1 MLSFLPTQLRA
12 LLTVVEL
19 GSARAA
25 ADQLHVSPA
34 AISSSLAALQ
44 RAVGVKLFEK
54 DGRGLR
60 LTSAGASFLRDVR
73 RIVALSSSAVTS
85 AQAATQAPPPPLHI
99 GCVMST
105 SEAFLGDLLAQ
116 FMTHAPDIAIEL
128 QVVRREAMWDLIAER
143 TLDAGIVEVPPNL
156 PTLRPRA
163 IRRNDYV
170 VVAVSGRRFTKA
182 ALADALWL
190 LREPGAGTRA
200 ATETLLHEYGL
211 SPHTCTIGSPA
222 AIIRCIRTGVG
233 VSLLSRDLIA
243 DDLRAG
249 RVQIVRTPFTP
260 HPRPWYFITAAD
272 RDPLPELERFLTFA
286 LQIGAFTLPE

>member
-12 LLTVVEL
+12 FLTVIEL

-60 LTSAGASFLRDVR
+60 LTEAGESFLRDVR
-73 RIVALSSSAVTS
+73 RIVALSVSAVAS
-85 AQAATQAPPPPLHI
+85 AQAMAHELPQPLRI

-116 FMTHAPDIAIEL
+116 FMTHAPDVPIDL
-128 QVVRREAMWDLIAER
+128 QVVRRIQMWDLIAER
-143 TLDAGIVEVPPNL
+143 KLDAGIVEVPPNL
-156 PTLRPRA
+156 ATLRPRA
-163 IRRNDYV
+163 IRQNDYV
-170 VVAVSGRRFTKA
+170 VVAPSGRRFTKA

-190 LREPGAGTRA
+190 LREPEAGTRA
-200 ATETLLHEYGL
+200 ATEALLCEYGL
-211 SPHTCTIGSPA
+211 SPRTCTVGSPA
-222 AIIRCIRTGVG
+222 AIIRCIRQGVG
-233 VSLLSRDLIA
+233 VSLLSRDLITE
-243 DDLRAG
+243 DLRAG
-249 RVQIVRTPFTP
+249 RLKIVRTPFTP
-260 HPRPWYFITAAD
+260 RPRPWYFITAAD
-272 RDPLPELERFLTFA
+272 RDPSPEVERFLAFA
-286 LQIGAFTLPE
+286 LQVRAFTLPE